1 MSGGMNN
8 LVKKTKD
15 FMSRNP
21 SENEVE
27 LFYVNEVL
35 PYTKYSITDL
45 LQTQY
50 DTSKII

>member
-8 LVKKTKD
+8 LIEKTKD

-21 SENEVE
+21 SENEIE
-27 LFYVNEVL
+27 IFYVNEVL
-35 PYTKYSITDL
+35 PYTKDSITDL